1 MGFTK
6 NALFPNTQKQF
17 GEKNSFFRK
26 PIQNMFFPILNHNK
40 NNSQPIFLLSFYIK
54 TIDFREFANPNKT
67 VETHKKCMELKKN
80 DDDSLWTDLKIQYQ
94 LLNAN
99 IWATPSS

>member
-17 GEKNSFFRK
+17 GEKKKSFFGK

-40 NNSQPIFLLSFYIK
+40 NNSQPIFLPSFYIK
-54 TIDFREFANPNKT
+54 TTDFREFANPNKIVKT
-67 VETHKKCMELKKN
+67 QKTHGIEKK
-80 DDDSLWTDLKIQYQ
+80 
-94 LLNAN
+94 
-99 IWATPSS
+99 